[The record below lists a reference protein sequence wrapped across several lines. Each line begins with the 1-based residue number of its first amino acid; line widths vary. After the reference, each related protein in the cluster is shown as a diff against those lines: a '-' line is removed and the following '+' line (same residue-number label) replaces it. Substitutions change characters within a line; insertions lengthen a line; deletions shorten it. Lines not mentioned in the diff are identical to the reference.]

1 MPGIYIFTA
10 SLVIICILLMRRIL
24 IKENTIFELNDK
36 LNLSDKEYVY
46 LFNENLKLVEKIA
59 DLKLMN
65 RIQNLN
71 KDKNYVHES

>member
-1 MPGIYIFTA
+1 
-10 SLVIICILLMRRIL
+10 MRRIL